1 MGIIANYILNGPS
14 LESSTGLTTAAGG
27 PAADGFY
34 SDGVTVRQLQ
44 NGVFVT
50 SKVPCDCTTA
60 CSTTPI
66 IRNTGAQSVD
76 VYTFSLGSNSGVS
89 RIRFSPGDT
98 PDGIKITEGTSGNT
112 PKWAGTVTP
121 YIYDVPGNPIDPIFL
136 GNSAN
141 TFFPPYSFSNIPE
154 QTFFGGTYTS
164 TGNDFD
170 ITVPAANVKLST
182 NSNPGDLVSII
193 SATANTELTIEAFR
207 LDPNNGSGYTLRVE
221 CPYVI
226 PDTYRFLSSSV
237 FASAVDCNGTP
248 IFAIANY
255 LVSIR
260 TPQVAQ
266 IQSGDYL
273 FLDNLGTSFMAD
285 GYYLIQGPGSGTQK
299 YTIQLERGIVIS
311 SFACPPPP

>member
-1 MGIIANYILNGPS
+1 MGNISNYILNGPS
-14 LESSTGLTTAAGG
+14 LESSTALTTAAGG
-27 PAADGFY
+27 PAPDGFY

-60 CSTTPI
+60 CSNTTI
-66 IRNTGAQSVD
+66 TRGIGATSVD
-76 VYTFSLGSNSGVS
+76 VYNFSLGGSSGVT
-89 RIRFSPGDT
+89 RIRFAPGST
-98 PDGIKITEGTSGNT
+98 PDGIKITEGTSGNA

-121 YIYDVPGNPIDPIFL
+121 YIYAVPGNVIDPIFL
-136 GNSAN
+136 GNTAN
-141 TFFPPYSFSNIPE
+141 TIFPPYSYNNIPE
-154 QTFFGGTYTS
+154 QTYFGGTYTA

-170 ITVPAANVKLST
+170 ITVPTANVKLST
-182 NSNPGDLVSII
+182 NANPGELVSII
-193 SATANTELTIEAFR
+193 SATSNTELTIEAFR
-207 LDPNNGSGYTLRVE
+207 LSNLSGYDLTVE

-237 FASAVDCNGTP
+237 SATTQGCGSTP
-248 IFAIANY
+248 VFPIANY

-285 GYYLIQGPGSGTQK
+285 GYYLIKGPGSSTQE
-299 YTIQLERGIVIS
+299 YSVQLESGIVIS
-311 SFACPPPP
+311 SFACP

>member
-1 MGIIANYILNGPS
+1 MASIANYILNGPS
-14 LESSTGLTTAAGG
+14 LEASTGLTTAAGG
-27 PAADGFY
+27 PAPDGFY

-50 SKVPCDCTTA
+50 SKVPCDCTTT
-60 CSTTPI
+60 CSTSPI
-66 IRNTGAQSVD
+66 TRLPGAQSVD
-76 VYTFSLGSNSGVS
+76 VYTFSLGSSSGVS
-89 RIRFSPGDT
+89 RIRFSPGST

-112 PKWAGTVTP
+112 PKWGGTVTP
-121 YIYDVPGNPIDPIFL
+121 YIYAVPGNPIDPIFL

-141 TFFPPYSFSNIPE
+141 SFFPPYSFSNIPE
-154 QTFFGGTYTS
+154 QTFFGGTYTT

-207 LDPNNGSGYTLRVE
+207 LDPNNLSGYTLIVE

-237 FASAVDCNGTP
+237 STTTQGCGSTP
-248 IFAIANY
+248 IFPIANY

-260 TPQVAQ
+260 TPQVAE
-266 IQSGDYL
+266 IQVGDYL

-285 GYYLIQGPGSGTQK
+285 GYYLIKGPGSSTQE
-299 YTIQLERGIVIS
+299 YSVRLESGIVIS
-311 SFACPPPP
+311 SFACP

>member
-1 MGIIANYILNGPS
+1 MGTIANYILNGPT
-14 LESSTGLTTAAGG
+14 LETSTGLTTSAGG
-27 PAADGFY
+27 SAPDGFY

-50 SKVPCDCTTA
+50 SKVDCDCTTA
-60 CSTTPI
+60 CSTSPI
-66 IRNTGAQSVD
+66 IRGSGAQSVD
-76 VYTFSLGSNSGVS
+76 VYTFGLGSNSGVS
-89 RIRFSPGDT
+89 RIRFSPGNT
-98 PDGIKITEGTSGNT
+98 PDGIKITEGTSSNT

-121 YIYDVPGNPIDPIFL
+121 YIYAVPGNPIDPIFL

-141 TFFPPYSFSNIPE
+141 NFFPPYSFSNIPE

-182 NSNPGDLVSII
+182 STTPGELVSII

-207 LDPNNGSGYTLRVE
+207 LDPSNLSGYTLRVE

-237 FASAVDCNGTP
+237 QASPWACGGTP
-248 IFAIANY
+248 IFPDANY

-266 IQSGDYL
+266 IQAGDYL

-285 GYYLIQGPGSGTQK
+285 GYYLIQGPGTSTQE
-299 YTIQLERGIVIS
+299 YTVQLESGIVVS
-311 SFACPPPP
+311 SFACP

>member
-1 MGIIANYILNGPS
+1 MGTIANYILNGPT
-14 LESSTGLTTAAGG
+14 LETSTGLTTSAGG
-27 PAADGFY
+27 SAPDGFY

-50 SKVPCDCTTA
+50 SKVACDCTTA
-60 CSTTPI
+60 CSTSPI
-66 IRNTGAQSVD
+66 IRGSGAQSVD

-89 RIRFSPGDT
+89 RIRFSPGNT
-98 PDGIKITEGTSGNT
+98 PDGIKITEGTSSNT

-121 YIYDVPGNPIDPIFL
+121 YIYAVPGNPIDPIFL

-141 TFFPPYSFSNIPE
+141 NFFPPYSFSNIPE

-170 ITVPAANVKLST
+170 ITVPTANVKLSAST
-182 NSNPGDLVSII
+182 NPGELVSII

-207 LDPNNGSGYTLRVE
+207 LDPSNLSGYTLRVE

-237 FASAVDCNGTP
+237 QASPWACGGTP
-248 IFAIANY
+248 FFPDANY

-266 IQSGDYL
+266 IQAGDYL

-285 GYYLIQGPGSGTQK
+285 GYYLIQGPGTSTQE
-299 YTIQLERGIVIS
+299 YTVQLESGIVVS
-311 SFACPPPP
+311 SFACP